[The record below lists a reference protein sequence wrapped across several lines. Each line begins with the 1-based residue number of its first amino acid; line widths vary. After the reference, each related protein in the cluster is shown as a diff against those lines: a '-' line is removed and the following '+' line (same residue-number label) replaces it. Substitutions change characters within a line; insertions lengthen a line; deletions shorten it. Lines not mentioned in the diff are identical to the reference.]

1 MSERKLK
8 LVKSVKRKKE
18 PAKLTPAEKA
28 EAERFKALTAAKA
41 ARQAMLFRI
50 WAEVKDSDSQAA

>member
-8 LVKSVKRKKE
+8 LVKSTTASKNATNLSPSE
-18 PAKLTPAEKA
+18 QA

-50 WAEVKDSDSQAA
+50 LAEVKDADSQAA

>member
-8 LVKSVKRKKE
+8 LVKSALKSKD
-18 PAKLTPAEKA
+18 PINLNPAEQA

-41 ARQAMLFRI
+41 ARQAMLLRI
-50 WAEVKDSDSQAA
+50 LAEVQEADSQAA